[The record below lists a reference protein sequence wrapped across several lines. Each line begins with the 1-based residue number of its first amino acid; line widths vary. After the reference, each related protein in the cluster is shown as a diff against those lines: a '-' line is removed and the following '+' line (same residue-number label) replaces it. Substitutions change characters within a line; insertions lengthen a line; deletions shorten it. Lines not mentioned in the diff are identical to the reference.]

1 MEDHHQVL
9 CARDIV
15 ERTVDVSCCPDCGG
29 TMKVIAALL
38 DPVSIKKLLD
48 ALGLPSKAPPMRR
61 RRSLVGCSRPGT
73 GEICGVE

>member
-38 DPVSIKKLLD
+38 DPASIKKLLD
-48 ALGLPSKAPPMRR
+48 ALGLPTTPRR
-61 RRSLVGCSRPGT
+61 
-73 GEICGVE
+73 